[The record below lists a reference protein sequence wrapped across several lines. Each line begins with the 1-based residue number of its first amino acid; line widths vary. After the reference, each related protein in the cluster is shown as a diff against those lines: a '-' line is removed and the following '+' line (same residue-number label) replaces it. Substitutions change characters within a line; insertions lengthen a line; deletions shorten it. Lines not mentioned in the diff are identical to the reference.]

1 MYDDMGVP
9 GEDPKWDIF
18 AELHEYLESRFPLV
32 YVEYVRCPYNSRD
45 LNVPQAYDADEDNS

>member
-18 AELHEYLESRFPLV
+18 AELHAYLGSRFPLV
-32 YVEYVRCPYNSRD
+32 YVGCTRCRISTEHYVGTRN
-45 LNVPQAYDADEDNS
+45 